1 MRNSFEKKLNYPVIF
16 FVLLIIN
23 IKNYNNNSLVIV
35 DAESVMLIYDVIHIL
50 DFYASRYLR
59 RIEFIPVIQNTFCV
73 LSAVQNESDVIL

>member
-1 MRNSFEKKLNYPVIF
+1 
-16 FVLLIIN
+16 
-23 IKNYNNNSLVIV
+23 
-35 DAESVMLIYDVIHIL
+35 MLIYDVIHIL